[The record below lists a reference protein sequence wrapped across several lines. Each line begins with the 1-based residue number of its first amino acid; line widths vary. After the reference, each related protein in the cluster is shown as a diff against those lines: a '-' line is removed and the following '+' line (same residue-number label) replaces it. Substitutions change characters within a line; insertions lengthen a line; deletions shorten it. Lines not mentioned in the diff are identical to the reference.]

1 MDLYGD
7 SDLLLFLCGPNF
19 FSTFTITHIRV
30 IKKERGLIII
40 RFQHPAKPCDFV

>member
-7 SDLLLFLCGPNF
+7 SDSLLFLRGPNF

-30 IKKERGLIII
+30 IKKKRGPTII
-40 RFQHPAKPCDFV
+40 RFQHLASPYEFV